1 MRIGHNM
8 IDITLAS
15 TALGIICTLV
25 AIGWHLS
32 QCLNSI
38 NISIAEI
45 RILLQSNN
53 SKINDIEIDIKD
65 LLRRVN
71 DIEHKK

>member
-1 MRIGHNM
+1 MRSGHNL

-45 RILLQSNN
+45 RILLQANN
-53 SKINDIEIDIKD
+53 SKFNDIEADIKD
-65 LLRRVN
+65 LIRRVN
-71 DIEHKK
+71 DIEHQK